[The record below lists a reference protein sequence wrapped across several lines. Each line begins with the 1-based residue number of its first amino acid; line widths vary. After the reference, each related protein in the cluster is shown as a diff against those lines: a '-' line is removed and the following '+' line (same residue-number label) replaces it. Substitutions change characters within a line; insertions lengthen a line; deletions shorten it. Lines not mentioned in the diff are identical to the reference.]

1 MLTLRIHHQVLP
13 EFHTVRAWY
22 DARSPLAAAQ
32 FSRRFD
38 AAISRIAA
46 RPNAHPRWRALFRR
60 ARVVRFPYL
69 LLFQISRSVISVL
82 ARVHQRRESGA
93 VFNSVR
99 GPWLRFG

>member
-1 MLTLRIHHQVLP
+1 MLPLRIHHQVLP

-60 ARVVRFPYL
+60 ARAVRFPDL

-82 ARVHQRRESGA
+82 ALVHQRRESGA
-93 VFNSVR
+93 IFNRARVR
-99 GPWLRFG
+99 WLRFG